1 MDPGLCRALT
11 PMKNAMVVS
20 NMSLGKRLTVSF
32 TLVIVLMAVLA
43 GLAVVRIHELNSE
56 FTTIIKDRY
65 PKTAIAN
72 EIKAQINDVSRSML
86 SILIM
91 EDPEQ
96 IKGEVQKIEKVSAA
110 NRDAFDNL
118 ERTITDERA
127 RELLKPIIAIRDKLK
142 PHQQAFIDLVNQEKK
157 EEAQLKFLFS
167 IRALQVKYF
176 DALDVF
182 VKYQNSQMET
192 ANETSNQVASQTTTL
207 VLILALAAAVLSTV
221 IGYLVTQSIVQPLRR
236 ASTITQRV
244 AAGDLTSQIEVR
256 TRDEVGQMMDG
267 LRHMNEGLKQL
278 VGEVHH
284 STQTITATS
293 QEIAQGNLQLNDR
306 TVEQAHVLQET
317 TSSMHELTT
326 VVRRSTQA
334 TQEANELAATASHN
348 ASKGGTVVREVVD
361 TMGAIH
367 GSSKK
372 IADIIGVIDGIAFQT
387 NILALNAAV
396 EAARAGEQGRGFA
409 VVASEVRSLAQRSAT
424 AAKEIKA
431 LIDDSVSNVEN
442 GSRLVA
448 QAGSSMTEIVDSVQ
462 RVASIMGDIT
472 TANREQS
479 VGIERVNQAI
489 ERMDHVTQQNAAM
502 VEEAASASQAMREET
517 ARLAGAISR
526 FKLDN
531 HSTTQHLPAPTAF
544 AALRHDT

>member
-544 AALRHDT
+544 AALRRDT